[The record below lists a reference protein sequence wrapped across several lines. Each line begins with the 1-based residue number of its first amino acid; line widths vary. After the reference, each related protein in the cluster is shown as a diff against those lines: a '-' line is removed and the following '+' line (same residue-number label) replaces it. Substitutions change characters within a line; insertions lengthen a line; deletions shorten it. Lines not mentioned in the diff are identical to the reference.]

1 MSKSSDPFWKKT
13 TAIGLG
19 FPEPQPWDEALD
31 DSMRL
36 PDRATPESGAL
47 PAFPASPSSFLTPT
61 ASALQEVS
69 YVTGVDA
76 GGMITSTSFW
86 GYSGTT
92 AHKWGSGTAGTGA
105 SLTYYFDA
113 ASGFTATEK
122 ATYQR
127 AFAMWSAVANL
138 QFTETASST
147 GASVFLRRGNDGGAY
162 QSDQGNVTVGSGS
175 TLGTHTGQ
183 SLISIDTSVPGFDLS
198 GSFDVIGGY
207 GFQTVMHEIGH
218 LLGLG
223 HGGNYNGNVN
233 PATQQFGP
241 YDERSWTMMSYI
253 YWANTSAKFRSSYE
267 LTGTN
272 WGATTDGYN
281 LQSSGSWMP
290 LDILAIQRLYG
301 APTSTPLSGGQVF
314 GFNTNITGLLKNQF
328 DFTINKHPVVTLW
341 DTGVGNSL
349 DLSGYSTGSTI
360 NLSPGSFSSVDGRTN
375 NVAIAYGTRI
385 DRAVG
390 GAGND
395 TINGN
400 ANENVFM
407 GGGGN
412 DAINGGGGFN
422 TAFYQ
427 GASTSYT
434 ISLSGGSA
442 TVQDNVAG
450 RDGRDT
456 LTNVRYLQFTDQ
468 RVDLQSGTTGRV
480 RNDVNGDGR
489 GDLIW
494 QNSSGAPSAWT
505 MNGGTVLGYSNF
517 GNPGATWHLIG
528 TGDLN
533 ADGRADLIWQN
544 QDGTPSAWLLNA
556 DGSVATYSNFGNPGA
571 SWHLRGAA
579 DVDGDG
585 KADAIWQNSSGAVSV
600 WLMDGVTPTAYV
612 NFGNPGMSWRLV
624 GGADLNGDGRAD
636 LVFQNGNGAVSG
648 WLMGGGRGGP
658 SVATYAYLG
667 NPGTT
672 WTLKAFGDLN
682 ADMHDDL
689 VFQNAD
695 GTPSAW
701 LMGSTSV
708 ASYLNFGNPGP
719 SWQLRD
725 TTDANGDGR
734 ADLVFQNANGTP
746 SLWLLD
752 GSGGVAS
759 YATLGNPGA
768 SWHLVGP
775 GSPGPSGGAMVDGDV
790 PGAAAFALTAQD
802 QLLEDYAPKVFAGW
816 DP

>member
-1 MSKSSDPFWKKT
+1 MNKSPHPFWKNT
-13 TAIGLG
+13 SGVGPG
-19 FPEPQPWDEALD
+19 FLAPQPWDDEFD
-31 DSMRL
+31 DGMRL

-69 YVTGVDA
+69 FLTGVNPD
-76 GGMITSTSFW
+76 GTLTSTSYW
-86 GYSGTT
+86 GQTGRT

-341 DTGVGNSL
+341 DTGIGNSL
-349 DLSGYSTGSTI
+349 DVSGFTRGATI
-360 NLSPGSFSSVDGRTN
+360 NLSPGSLSSVDGRTN

-385 DRAVG
+385 DRAVAG
-390 GAGND
+390 SGND

-400 ANENVFM
+400 DNDNVLV

-412 DAINGGGGFN
+412 DMIDGGAGVDIA
-422 TAFYQ
+422 AFSGQ
-427 GASTSYT
+427 ASSYT
-434 ISLSGGSA
+434 LTKSGMTYTMVGP
-442 TVQDNVAG
+442 
-450 RDGRDT
+450 DGTDT
-456 LTNVRYLQFTDQ
+456 LTNIEFLQF
-468 RVDLQSGTTGRV
+468 G
-480 RNDVNGDGR
+480 
-489 GDLIW
+489 
-494 QNSSGAPSAWT
+494 SGAPIKIDSFIGSASFNFSFLDARVQF
-505 MNGGTVLGYSNF
+505 NGTSVTITGPDGSSQTVSGIHNYIFTDGTIDEDKGSRLVDDLYYFAYNKDVWASHLDAETHYNAYGWMEGRNPNGYFSTSGYLGVNRDVKAAGLNALVHYDLYGWKEGRDPSASFDNERYLANNVDVKSAGVDPLNHFLSNGQAEGRQAYGAIGPSNSIVHGSFDGEYYLLANPDVLKGLPSGLDASEFAYQHFQSYGWREGRDPSAYFSTKGYLDAYHDVANT
-517 GNPGATWHLIG
+517 GVNPLTHYDLYGWREGRDPSIAFDTTKYLTNYADIKNAGLDPLQHFLAYGATE
-528 TGDLN
+528 
-533 ADGRADLIWQN
+533 GRN
-544 QDGTPSAWLLNA
+544 
-556 DGSVATYSNFGNPGA
+556 
-571 SWHLRGAA
+571 
-579 DVDGDG
+579 
-585 KADAIWQNSSGAVSV
+585 
-600 WLMDGVTPTAYV
+600 
-612 NFGNPGMSWRLV
+612 
-624 GGADLNGDGRAD
+624 
-636 LVFQNGNGAVSG
+636 
-648 WLMGGGRGGP
+648 
-658 SVATYAYLG
+658 
-667 NPGTT
+667 
-672 WTLKAFGDLN
+672 AFGDG
-682 ADMHDDL
+682 H
-689 VFQNAD
+689 
-695 GTPSAW
+695 
-701 LMGSTSV
+701 
-708 ASYLNFGNPGP
+708 FG
-719 SWQLRD
+719 
-725 TTDANGDGR
+725 
-734 ADLVFQNANGTP
+734 
-746 SLWLLD
+746 
-752 GSGGVAS
+752 
-759 YATLGNPGA
+759 
-768 SWHLVGP
+768 
-775 GSPGPSGGAMVDGDV
+775 
-790 PGAAAFALTAQD
+790 
-802 QLLEDYAPKVFAGW
+802 
-816 DP
+816 